1 MPSSLFK
8 RQFEQFVDQL
18 PQQLIDI
25 GLAAVT
31 TYPAQELEGSDSACD
46 SEPRVCTTPL
56 EIRGGAA
63 HIGVARKRIA
73 SIFVF
78 MVD

>member
-1 MPSSLFK
+1 LFK

-18 PQQLIDI
+18 PQQLIDM
-25 GLAAVT
+25 GLAAVM
-31 TYPAQELEGSDSACD
+31 TYPTQESEGSDSACD
-46 SEPRVCTTPL
+46 SEARVCTAPL

-63 HIGVARKRIA
+63 HIGVTTRRIA